1 MLKRHD
7 KSWRVRLEEY
17 LGALCLLLALF
28 TTQVFG
34 QTSTKNIF
42 LINIDG
48 LRWQELF
55 TGADSLLLFTDRGGV
70 KDSATMVDKFWR
82 DTAHERREALMP
94 FFWQELIDHG
104 LAYGNRNL
112 GSYAQVANVSL
123 LSYPGYAE
131 IFTGYAQEEIVEN
144 SRIQIPAITV
154 LEFVKSELN
163 LADNQ
168 IVAFTSWDLFP
179 FAVSHTPGAIYCNAG
194 FAAVQDKKLTREQ
207 RLLNRL
213 QEVLPKQWHDVRYDG
228 LTFYQ
233 GLEFIKQHQP
243 RVVYFHFGETD
254 DWAHDG
260 RYDQVLEAAH
270 RIDEFLM
277 ELWQWVQ
284 SNRRYR
290 GATTFILSSDHGRGN
305 SETEGWKRHR
315 PFIKESEYTWIA
327 VLGPDTPNLGELA
340 NTETVYQM
348 NIATTLAQL
357 LGLDFQQ
364 VAPKAADPLPQAI
377 GPKRQR

>member
-28 TTQVFG
+28 TTQIFG

-42 LINIDG
+42 LINIYG

-131 IFTGYAQEEIVEN
+131 IFTGYVQEEIVDN
-144 SRIQIPAITV
+144 ST
-154 LEFVKSELN
+154 F
-163 LADNQ
+163 
-168 IVAFTSWDLFP
+168 
-179 FAVSHTPGAIYCNAG
+179 
-194 FAAVQDKKLTREQ
+194 
-207 RLLNRL
+207 
-213 QEVLPKQWHDVRYDG
+213 DV
-228 LTFYQ
+228 
-233 GLEFIKQHQP
+233 
-243 RVVYFHFGETD
+243 
-254 DWAHDG
+254 
-260 RYDQVLEAAH
+260 
-270 RIDEFLM
+270 
-277 ELWQWVQ
+277 
-284 SNRRYR
+284 
-290 GATTFILSSDHGRGN
+290 
-305 SETEGWKRHR
+305 
-315 PFIKESEYTWIA
+315 
-327 VLGPDTPNLGELA
+327 
-340 NTETVYQM
+340 
-348 NIATTLAQL
+348 
-357 LGLDFQQ
+357 
-364 VAPKAADPLPQAI
+364 
-377 GPKRQR
+377 